1 VEGLWDLN
9 SFTKVRVA
17 MGPALPIPW
26 VLGVGFPVGYCRA
39 SAEAN
44 VKVSKISKLNKMYII
59 LSLHLIFLLLFYFI
73 LLRQTISKMFGPIFS
88 TFHLLFC
95 LTVPTRTEL
104 MS

>member
-1 VEGLWDLN
+1 
-9 SFTKVRVA
+9 

-26 VLGVGFPVGYCRA
+26 VSGVGFPVGYCRA

-73 LLRQTISKMFGPIFS
+73 ETDHLQYVWSNFFNFS
-88 TFHLLFC
+88 SLIL
-95 LTVPTRTEL
+95 
-104 MS
+104 SYSSNKD